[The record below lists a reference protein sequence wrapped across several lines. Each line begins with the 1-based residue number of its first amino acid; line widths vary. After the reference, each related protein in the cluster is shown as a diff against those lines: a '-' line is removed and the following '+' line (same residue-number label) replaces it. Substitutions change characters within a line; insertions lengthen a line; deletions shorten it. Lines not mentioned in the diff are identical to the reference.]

1 MTKKGKPVKLII
13 QIPCYNEEHT
23 LGITLSALPKKLE
36 GIDIVEWLV
45 IDDGSEDSTFDIAR
59 HFGVDHI
66 IRLSSHQGLAK
77 AFQAGLEAS
86 LKNGADIIVNMDA
99 DNQYPAEYI
108 PQLIK
113 PIILG
118 EAKVV
123 VGARPI
129 SDSKL
134 FSPVKKLLHKFGGFV
149 VRWISGTTITDVTS
163 GFRAISREAA
173 LRIHVFDDYTYTI
186 ETVIQ
191 AGWKKIPIISFP
203 ININKT
209 SRPSRLIRNTP
220 FYVIRSILTII
231 SYFIIYKPLRFFAI
245 PGILVVLGGCL
256 LGLRFLYFYLQNND
270 HSFQAFIESVLMI
283 GAGFFLFIF
292 GLIGHLISA
301 NRALLEDLTFQL
313 RQIGKNR
320 KV

>member
-1 MTKKGKPVKLII
+1 MTMKGKAVKLII

-23 LGITLSALPKKLE
+23 LGITLSALPRKLE
-36 GIDIVEWLV
+36 GIDVVEWLV
-45 IDDGSEDSTFDIAR
+45 IDDGSVDSTFDIAR

-77 AFQAGLEAS
+77 AFQAGLETS

-118 EAKVV
+118 EAKIV
-123 VGARPI
+123 VGVRPI
-129 SDSKL
+129 SDPKL
-134 FSPVKKLLHKFGGFV
+134 SSPVKKLLHKFGGSV

-173 LRIHVFDDYTYTI
+173 LRIHIFDDYTYTI
-186 ETVIQ
+186 EMVIQ
-191 AGWKKIPIISFP
+191 AGWKKIPIIPLP
-203 ININKT
+203 ISINKP

-220 FYVIRSILTII
+220 FYVIRSILTIM
-231 SYFIIYKPLRFFAI
+231 SYFMIYKPLRFFAV
-245 PGILVVLGGCL
+245 PGIFIVVAGCL
-256 LGLRFLYFYLQNND
+256 LGLKFFYIYLQNND
-270 HSFQAFIESVLMI
+270 YSFQTLIESVLMI

-301 NRALLEDLTFQL
+301 NRALLEDLAFQL
-313 RQIGKNR
+313 RQIDKNR
-320 KV
+320 